1 MKKGF
6 AQISKKLFAKSG
18 KSFANEN
25 KDVVS
30 KALRIKLFAQVGK
43 KRFAQISEIHP
54 LQSK

>member
-25 KDVVS
+25 KDIVS
-30 KALRIKLFAQVGK
+30 KALRIKLFAQ
-43 KRFAQISEIHP
+43 ISEIRH
-54 LQSK
+54 LLRK